1 MSDKERKLLQRFAQ
15 FPGAVKEKLL
25 DHLEGA
31 AMAMDAMGLK
41 EKEGMKDEG
50 DRAGTE

>member
-1 MSDKERKLLQRFAQ
+1 MSDKESKLLERFAQ

-31 AMAMDAMGLK
+31 AIAVEAMGAK
-41 EKEGMKDEG
+41 EKAKDERDG
-50 DRAGTE
+50 AGE

>member
-1 MSDKERKLLQRFAQ
+1 MSDKESKLLQRFAQ

-31 AMAMDAMGLK
+31 AMAMDAM
-41 EKEGMKDEG
+41 EMKGKHDEDEQDG
-50 DRAGTE
+50 ADAE